1 MRGEERGVLTIYY
14 TLLFFFSLL
23 IRFFFHP
30 SRNRCASCTV
40 WSWQCFPWN
49 LYFHLRSVAKS
60 SFSHRVKYLDATPF
74 ISHIFLEK
82 RKNEDYGVMKKPFNK
97 QQKPTKKKKKQNKY
111 DEETNQSL
119 LLMLEGRRSYS
130 IHRHV
135 SCMNVAELIALFL
148 YDLVTRF
155 PFLHHNGA
163 ARSWL
168 LEKMIASVC
177 WQLCLL

>member
-1 MRGEERGVLTIYY
+1 MLRYDERRGTWCTNHLLYFIV
-14 TLLFFFSLL
+14 LFFPFNS
-23 IRFFFHP
+23 FFFHP

-97 QQKPTKKKKKQNKY
+97 QQKPTKKRKSKTNTTKKP
-111 DEETNQSL
+111 TSPFFSCWRV
-119 LLMLEGRRSYS
+119 EGR
-130 IHRHV
+130 I
-135 SCMNVAELIALFL
+135 LFT
-148 YDLVTRF
+148 DMSRVWMW
-155 PFLHHNGA
+155 P
-163 ARSWL
+163 SW
-168 LEKMIASVC
+168 
-177 WQLCLL
+177 